1 MNTQVPDN
9 PVIKNRDGFTPLV
22 VIVALMVTSYLTAN
36 IMAVKLIGFAGV
48 AFVDAGTLIFPLA
61 FMLGDV
67 LTEIWGF
74 KIARKVIFLTF
85 ICNIIL
91 VVVTTIGVLVP
102 SPAYLA
108 DTAEAYNTVF
118 SYVPRI
124 VIASLAAFL
133 CGELMNAWLMVKI
146 GERTKGRFLWMRT
159 IGSSAVGY
167 VLDTVIF
174 CTIAF
179 AGTIKLRDLLVM
191 IGVQYVVKLAIEAAC
206 GTPVAYAV
214 IGYLRKKLEQP
225 QL

>member
-36 IMAVKLIGFAGV
+36 IMAVKLIGSIDV
-48 AFVDAGTLIFPLA
+48 AFVDAGTLIFPVA
-61 FMLGDV
+61 FVLGDV

-108 DTAEAYNTVF
+108 ETAEAYNAVF
-118 SYVPRI
+118 AYVPRI
-124 VIASLAAFL
+124 VVASLAAFL
-133 CGELMNAWLMVKI
+133 CGELINAWLMVKI
-146 GERTKGRFLWMRT
+146 RERTKGRYLWLRT

-167 VLDTVIF
+167 IFDTVIF
-174 CTIAF
+174 CVIAF
-179 AGTIKLRDLLVM
+179 AGTLKLRDLLVM
-191 IGVQYVVKLAIEAAC
+191 IGVQYIVKLAIEAAC
-206 GTPVAYAV
+206 GTPVAYAL
-214 IGYLRKKLEQP
+214 IAHLRKRLEEP
-225 QL
+225 AS